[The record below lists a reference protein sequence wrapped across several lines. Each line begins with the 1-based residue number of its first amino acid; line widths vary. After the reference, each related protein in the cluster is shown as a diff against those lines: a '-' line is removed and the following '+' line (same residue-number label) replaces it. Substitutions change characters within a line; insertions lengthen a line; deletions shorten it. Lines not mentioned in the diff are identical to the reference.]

1 MIRSLVLVAAAG
13 AAAAY
18 LYSRRQRPA
27 AGGRAAAFPD
37 DRQLEQRI
45 RTALADIVADPGAI
59 QVTVRH
65 GAASV
70 RGPVLPGERDRVLT
84 AVLDVPGVLQVANL
98 LEPVEPPRPGEPRA

>member
-1 MIRSLVLVAAAG
+1 MIRSLVLLAAAG

-18 LYSRRQRPA
+18 LYSRQQRPGA
-27 AGGRAAAFPD
+27 RRSAAALPD
-37 DRQLEQRI
+37 DRQLEERI

-59 QVTVRH
+59 HVSVHR

-84 AVLDVPGVLQVANL
+84 AVLDVPGVLQVANH
-98 LEPVEPPRPGEPRA
+98 LEPVEPAGSMPT